1 MSQDWV
7 CPECGLDYDTVSPR
21 DAAAAVRSFPRR
33 YRELL
38 DDFDDDEDGDDL
50 IRQRPDATTWSALEY
65 TAHVADLLELF
76 GPILRRMTLEDH
88 PTLDFFDSDA
98 RAEEKRYNEAAPDMV
113 LARLEAASKAL
124 AKIIDG
130 IDPSA
135 WDRTATFPWGDRDA
149 LTTARNAVHEG
160 SHHLGDVE
168 KVLELVA

>member
-1 MSQDWV
+1 MSNGWV

-38 DDFDDDEDGDDL
+38 EDFDDDEDGDEL

-65 TAHVADLLELF
+65 TAHVADLLEAF
-76 GPILRRMTLEDH
+76 GPVLRRMTQEDH
-88 PTLDFFDSDA
+88 PTLDFFDSDE
-98 RAEEKRYNEAAPDMV
+98 RAAEQGYNEADPQAI
-113 LARLEAASKAL
+113 LARLEAAGKTL
-124 AKIIDG
+124 ADVIDG

-135 WDRTATFPWGDRDA
+135 WTRTATFSWGDRDA
-149 LTTARNAVHEG
+149 LTIARNAVHEG

-168 KVLELVA
+168 KVLEQVA